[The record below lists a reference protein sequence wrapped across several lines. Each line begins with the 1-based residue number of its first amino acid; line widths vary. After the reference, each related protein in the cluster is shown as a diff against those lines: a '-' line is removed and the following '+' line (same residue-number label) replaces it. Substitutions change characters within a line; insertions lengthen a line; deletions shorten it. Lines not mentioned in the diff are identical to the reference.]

1 MPQGYIITC
10 TLLTGDIHFCRF
22 LFVCF
27 DFMLWFQII
36 PRTTHRQPS
45 VDADTPVVVKGPCE
59 IDLYTDV
66 LRIMKNSSVLIGG
79 VLDDSSSSC
88 LSSRVGWSCHL
99 HQTWQTC
106 LILDID
112 NVAIHCMYTLKVL
125 VLRTSTPA
133 MQCQVHAYRVVMIT
147 GEPAAAAAGC
157 KSHRGRCS
165 VTVEPRPCPLK
176 PALGQGE
183 EKWKISVD
191 YILVFFFLSKSR
203 VILTENYV

>member
-10 TLLTGDIHFCRF
+10 TLLTVDIHFCRF

-112 NVAIHCMYTLKVL
+112 NVAIHCILW
-125 VLRTSTPA
+125 RFWGQAPQ
-133 MQCQVHAYRVVMIT
+133 QCNVRYMLTEWWWFQGA
-147 GEPAAAAAGC
+147 
-157 KSHRGRCS
+157 CS
-165 VTVEPRPCPLK
+165 
-176 PALGQGE
+176 
-183 EKWKISVD
+183 S
-191 YILVFFFLSKSR
+191 SSR
-203 VILTENYV
+203 VQIAQGAVQRNSGATPLPS

>member
-66 LRIMKNSSVLIGG
+66 LRIMKNSSVLIDG
-79 VLDDSSSSC
+79 VLDNSSSSC
-88 LSSRVGWSCHL
+88 LSYRVGWSCHL

-112 NVAIHCMYTLKVL
+112 NVAIHCIHW
-125 VLRTSTPA
+125 RFWFWGQAPQ
-133 MQCQVHAYRVVMIT
+133 QCNVRYMLTEWWWLQGSLQQQQPGADN
-147 GEPAAAAAGC
+147 
-157 KSHRGRCS
+157 RGRCS

-183 EKWKISVD
+183 EKWKISAD
-191 YILVFFFLSKSR
+191 YILVIFFLSIFR